1 MNRRRKNSIAGNP
14 LLIGG
19 ITALIVVVAVF
30 LSYNA
35 NNGLPFVP
43 TYDIKVQLAEASGLQ
58 KANQVRVA
66 GNRVGIVKGLTLQQ
80 NKRTGQIWAIA
91 ELQLEKKLEPL
102 PADTKAIVQSVSAI
116 GLKYLELQ
124 KGTSSQTIPAGG
136 TIPVAHTSEPV
147 NIEDLF
153 NMFQKPTRTAI
164 KINTNNF
171 GDGLAGRG
179 LSLNQ
184 TIYELRPL
192 VINAVPVLN
201 NLASQAT
208 DLHGFF
214 VGLNAAAS
222 QAAPVAESQA
232 TYYTDLAIFFRAF
245 ASVTPSL
252 EAATVGGPPALEQAI
267 YTLPRTAELT
277 EKSTEFMKLLQPS
290 AKLLRTLAAPLG
302 HAVTVG
308 AVNLR
313 AASSLNQQ
321 LAESAVALEEFT
333 KNPIVTLA
341 FEDFSNT
348 LASGN
353 PLLAGF
359 APTQAQCN
367 YVTLAFRNVASL
379 ESETVGVGTVAR
391 SGFVLSPQGPNAEG
405 FPSSAPANGPSTE
418 LAAGGSGVID
428 SNHVHLTPYP
438 NVAATGQRAVCEA
451 GNEEYAIGK
460 AVIGP
465 AAKVFSNREFTT
477 RSQNLYGE
485 TYPQATLEA
494 LGIKGKKK

>member
-1 MNRRRKNSIAGNP
+1 MNRRRRNSIAGNP

-43 TYDIKVQLAEASGLQ
+43 TYDIKVQLPEASGLQ

-66 GNRVGIVKGLTLQQ
+66 GNRVGIVKGLSLQQ
-80 NKRTGQIWAIA
+80 DKATGRIWAIA
-91 ELQLEKKLEPL
+91 DLQLEKKLEPL
-102 PADTKAIVQSVSAI
+102 PANTRAIVLSVSAI
-116 GLKYLELQ
+116 GLKYLELE
-124 KGTSSQTIPAGG
+124 KGNSARTIPAGG
-136 TIPVAHTSEPV
+136 TIPAANTREPV

-171 GDGLAGRG
+171 GNGLAGRG
-179 LSLNQ
+179 LNLNQ
-184 TIYELRPL
+184 AIVELRPL
-192 VINAVPVLN
+192 VTNAVPVLH
-201 NLASQAT
+201 NLQSPAT
-208 DLHGFF
+208 DLRGFF
-214 VGLNAAAS
+214 IGLNKAS
-222 QAAPVAESQA
+222 AQAAPVAEAQA
-232 TYYTDLAIFFRAF
+232 NYYTDLAIFFRAF

-252 EAATVGGPPALEQAI
+252 EAATVGGPPALAQAI

-277 EKSTEFMKLLQPS
+277 ERSTEFMKLLQPS
-290 AKLLRTLAAPLG
+290 AEYLRTLAAPLG

-321 LAESAVALEEFT
+321 LQESSVALAEFA
-333 KNPIVTLA
+333 KNPLVTLS
-341 FEDFSNT
+341 FEDFSRT

-359 APTQAQCN
+359 SPVQAQCN

-379 ESETVGVGTVAR
+379 ESETIGVGAVAR
-391 SGFVLSPQGPNAEG
+391 SGFVLSPNGPNAEG

-418 LAAGGSGVID
+418 RGPGGTVIP
-428 SNHVHLTPYP
+428 NNYVHQTPYP
-438 NVAATGQRAVCEA
+438 NVAAPGQRNVCEA
-451 GNEEYAIGK
+451 GNEEFAVGK

-465 AAKVFSNREFTT
+465 AASVKTNREFTT
-477 RSQNLYGE
+477 RSQNLFGE
-485 TYPQATLEA
+485 TYPSSTLKA
-494 LGIKGKKK
+494 LGISGSTKK